1 MGVMKKCDCGCGE
14 IRTEKNPGR
23 RFFGC
28 ALYKVG
34 GGAEHCKYFKW
45 FEEEELQGWEDN
57 TLIKAVAE
65 IREKEKMIHELQM
78 TIMELRGDLKKQMAD
93 AEQVVF
99 RQRLII
105 TGLAGLV
112 VCAVGGFIFA

>member
-1 MGVMKKCDCGCGE
+1 M
-14 IRTEKNPGR
+14 
-23 RFFGC
+23 
-28 ALYKVG
+28 
-34 GGAEHCKYFKW
+34 
-45 FEEEELQGWEDN
+45 
-57 TLIKAVAE
+57 IKAVAE

-105 TGLAGLV
+105 TG
-112 VCAVGGFIFA
+112 FKS